1 MMRTFF
7 LFLVVTLTISA
18 QDKTM
23 NLRGY
28 DIELGM
34 DMMQVWEKL
43 KSGFNVVEDEDSSFY
58 ISDKNNEPVGV
69 IIFKNEIA
77 VKIIKDWGTTNK
89 SNVGQVFKILWN
101 ILKQYEKDLDAVK
114 LIPLETFTPK
124 GSKYTLQ
131 IYLSENR
138 FLDIT
143 IQHAVTI
150 LEVIEEKEN

>member
-1 MMRTFF
+1 MKTIFV
-7 LFLVVTLTISA
+7 LVLLTVSLYP
-18 QDKTM
+18 QDRTM
-23 NLRGY
+23 NLRGF

-77 VKIIKDWGTTNK
+77 IKIIKDWGTTTK
-89 SNVGQVFKILWN
+89 SNVGQVFKTLWN
-101 ILKQYEKDLDAVK
+101 ILKQYEKDLDATK
-114 LIPLETFTPK
+114 IIPLETYTEK
-124 GSKYTLQ
+124 GSKYALQ
-131 IYLSENR
+131 IYLTENR

-143 IQHAVTI
+143 IQHTVTI
-150 LEVIEEKEN
+150 LEVLEEKEN

>member
-1 MMRTFF
+1 MKTFF
-7 LFLVVTLTISA
+7 LFLILTLTISA
-18 QDKTM
+18 QDRTM

-28 DIELGM
+28 DVELGM
-34 DMMQVWEKL
+34 DMMQIWEKL
-43 KSGFNVVEDEDSSFY
+43 KSGFNVVEDETGSFF
-58 ISDKNNEPVGV
+58 ISNKNDEPVGV
-69 IIFKNEIA
+69 IFFENEIA

-124 GSKYTLQ
+124 GSKYAIQ

-143 IQHAVTI
+143 IQHSVTI
-150 LEVIEEKEN
+150 LEVIEEKKN

>member
-1 MMRTFF
+1 MKTFF
-7 LFLVVTLTISA
+7 LFLILTLTIFA
-18 QDKTM
+18 QDRTM

-34 DMMQVWEKL
+34 DMMQVWDKL

-69 IIFKNEIA
+69 IVFENEIA
-77 VKIIKDWGTTNK
+77 VKIIKDWGTTTK

-101 ILKQYEKDLDAVK
+101 ILKQYEKDLDETK
-114 LIPLETFTPK
+114 LIPLETFNPK
-124 GSKYTLQ
+124 GSKYALQ

-138 FLDIT
+138 FLEIT

-150 LEVIEEKEN
+150 LEVVEERKD

>member
-1 MMRTFF
+1 MKTFF
-7 LFLVVTLTISA
+7 LFLILTLTISA
-18 QDKTM
+18 QDRTM

-28 DIELGM
+28 DVELGM
-34 DMMQVWEKL
+34 DMMQIWEKL
-43 KSGFNVVEDEDSSFY
+43 KSGFNVVEDETGSFF
-58 ISDKNNEPVGV
+58 ISNENDEPIGV
-69 IIFKNEIA
+69 IFFENEIA

-124 GSKYTLQ
+124 GSKYAIQ

-143 IQHAVTI
+143 IQHSVTI
-150 LEVIEEKEN
+150 LEVIEEKKN

>member
-1 MMRTFF
+1 MKTFF
-7 LFLVVTLTISA
+7 LFLILTLTISA
-18 QDKTM
+18 QDRTM

-28 DIELGM
+28 DVELGM

-43 KSGFNVVEDEDSSFY
+43 KSGFNVVEDETGSFF
-58 ISDKNNEPVGV
+58 ISDQNNEPVGV
-69 IIFKNEIA
+69 IFFENEIA

-124 GSKYTLQ
+124 GSKYAIQ

-143 IQHAVTI
+143 IQHSVTI
-150 LEVIEEKEN
+150 LEVIEEKKN

>member
-1 MMRTFF
+1 MKAFF
-7 LFLVVTLTISA
+7 VILLFTISLYP
-18 QDKTM
+18 QDRTM

-34 DMMQVWEKL
+34 DMMQVWEVL
-43 KSGFNVVEDEDSSFY
+43 KSGFNVVEDETGSFF
-58 ISDKNNEPVGV
+58 ISDKNDEPVGV
-69 IIFKNEIA
+69 IFFENEIA

-114 LIPLETFTPK
+114 LIPLETFNPK
-124 GSKYTLQ
+124 GSKYALQ

-150 LEVIEEKEN
+150 LEVIEEKKN

>member
-1 MMRTFF
+1 MKAFF
-7 LFLVVTLTISA
+7 VILLFTISLYP

-34 DMMQVWEKL
+34 DMMQVWEVL
-43 KSGFNVVEDEDSSFY
+43 KSGFNVVEDEKGSFF
-58 ISDKNNEPVGV
+58 ISDKNDEPVGV
-69 IIFKNEIA
+69 IFFENEIA

-114 LIPLETFTPK
+114 LIPLETFNPK
-124 GSKYTLQ
+124 GSKYALQ

-150 LEVIEEKEN
+150 LEVIEEKKN

>member
-1 MMRTFF
+1 MKTFF
-7 LFLVVTLTISA
+7 LFLILTLTISA
-18 QDKTM
+18 QDRTM

-28 DIELGM
+28 DVELGM
-34 DMMQVWEKL
+34 DMMQIWEKL
-43 KSGFNVVEDEDSSFY
+43 KSGFNVVEDESGSFF
-58 ISDKNNEPVGV
+58 ISNENDEPIGV
-69 IIFKNEIA
+69 IFFENEIA

-124 GSKYTLQ
+124 GSKYALQ

-143 IQHAVTI
+143 IQHSVTI
-150 LEVIEEKEN
+150 LEVIEEKKN